1 MKKLLLF
8 AFAACALAACSDDD
22 GPDGPQLVTETVTF
36 EDATL
41 NTSGILTGE
50 KLAEEVTGDT

>member
-1 MKKLLLF
+1 MKNLVWIF
-8 AFAACALAACSDDD
+8 IAACIFAACSDDD

-41 NTSGILTGE
+41 NTSGILT
-50 KLAEEVTGDT
+50 LSLIHI